1 MGYLLVI
8 VGAALLSFWGVS
20 VKKPE
25 EARPKL
31 INEKGGLILTSGLAL
46 VIIGFLI

>member
-8 VGAALLSFWGVS
+8 IGAALLSFWGVS
-20 VKKPE
+20 VKKPQ

-31 INEKGGLILTSGLAL
+31 INDKGGLILASGLAL